1 MFNRIG
7 VDTKVVTQPWSVFAS
22 AASNPNYA
30 YSVMLVGW
38 GADTG
43 EVSSPLRSV
52 LATVNREGGM
62 GGSNRGRYSNPKMD
76 ALLAQAL
83 QTVDDDKREAL
94 LREATEVAIADVGII
109 PLHYQINVWA
119 SRKGITYVP
128 RADEYTLAQDVVA
141 K

>member
-1 MFNRIG
+1 
-7 VDTKVVTQPWSVFAS
+7 
-22 AASNPNYA
+22 
-30 YSVMLVGW
+30 
-38 GADTG
+38 
-43 EVSSPLRSV
+43 
-52 LATVNREGGM
+52 
-62 GGSNRGRYSNPKMD
+62 MD

-94 LREATEVAIADVGII
+94 LREATEAAIVDVGII